1 MMPDY
6 EPDEYASDDQDGYP
20 WDCDRDY
27 PLTLDD
33 DDDEDD

>member
-6 EPDEYASDDQDGYP
+6 EPYEWGEEDAIP
-20 WDCDRDY
+20 WDHDRDY
-27 PLTLDD
+27 PLEND